1 MCILNKLYCYISS
14 RGRLCDPVFRFILPD
29 TAIESVSRQAHSSHK
44 VPVCNALWLP
54 FPIAWKGLE
63 DQPFTITLKYTDG
76 KWLLD
81 DCTYV
86 EGFADHFCADISEE
100 YDDYTG
106 NGAVTKR
113 YPIGGGV
120 PNGILLILGNDLFSQ
135 FLTNMVSVK
144 GWTNCSPLGADRKKK
159 TRSEPLLICG

>member
-1 MCILNKLYCYISS
+1 MQYAVS
-14 RGRLCDPVFRFILPD
+14 GRNRLGNAVFRFILTH
-29 TAIESVSRQAHSSHK
+29 TAIEGISRQPHSTHK
-44 VPVCNALWLP
+44 VPARDVLRLP
-54 FPIAWKGLE
+54 FPIEWEGLE

-106 NGAVTKR
+106 NDAVTKR
-113 YPIGGGV
+113 YPIGY
-120 PNGILLILGNDLFSQ
+120 
-135 FLTNMVSVK
+135 
-144 GWTNCSPLGADRKKK
+144 CPLR
-159 TRSEPLLICG
+159 